1 MTDSEIE
8 CLSNLMFALGWH
20 CRKGV
25 GPGDEFLADAA
36 EILKGR
42 GPADEIKL
50 LGAPEFSGLFR
61 EIANL
66 MINNGAIDQF
76 GNLTDKGRWHLQR
89 VWKGRSQLGY

>member
-20 CRKGV
+20 CR
-25 GPGDEFLADAA
+25 
-36 EILKGR
+36 

-50 LGAPEFSGLFR
+50 LEAPKFSGLFR

-66 MINNGAIDQF
+66 MINNGDVDQF
-76 GNLTDKGRWHLQR
+76 GNLTDKGRWRLQR
-89 VWKGRSQLGY
+89 VWKGRSPRKDDT